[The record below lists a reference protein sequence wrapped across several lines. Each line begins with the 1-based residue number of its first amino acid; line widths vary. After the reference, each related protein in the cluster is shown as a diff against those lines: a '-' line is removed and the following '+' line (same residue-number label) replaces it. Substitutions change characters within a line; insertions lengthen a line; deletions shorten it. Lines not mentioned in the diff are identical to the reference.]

1 MSYDSTRI
9 QGLRGF
15 NLQNKFKIK
24 IGCPTIQL
32 GFKDFEVLSYKTT
45 LKLRLDVL
53 IIGTTFVTK
62 ETNSH
67 FRTKSPYTKLKFLF

>member
-1 MSYDSTRI
+1 
-9 QGLRGF
+9 
-15 NLQNKFKIK
+15 
-24 IGCPTIQL
+24 
-32 GFKDFEVLSYKTT
+32 LSYKTT